1 MKREQSWGNTL
12 SEAFDYA
19 HLGATQTH
27 LCWCISLLN
36 VLTIKDES
44 DTVLAH
50 TLSITI
56 STHKLLQSGVFLQLE
71 VDDSSILRE

>member
-1 MKREQSWGNTL
+1 MGNTL

-19 HLGATQTH
+19 HLGATHTHTHTQTH

-71 VDDSSILRE
+71 VDDRSILRE